1 MEHVVLSNGVKMP
14 KLGFGVF
21 QIPQNETVQA
31 VIDAAQV
38 GYRHFDTAQ
47 SYMNEAEVGQGLEES
62 GVKREDI
69 FLTTKVWI
77 SNYGYD
83 KTKESV
89 YKSLK
94 ALKTDYLDLML
105 LHQPFADYYS
115 SYRALVD
122 LYKEGVLR
130 AIGVSNFYP
139 DRLADISL
147 FAEMAPHVNQIEIN
161 PFNQQWAAQEV
172 NEQYGVQ
179 LQAWAPF
186 AEGKNGLFTNSI
198 LEEIAKKY
206 NRSVGQVVL
215 RWLTQRDIVVLAK
228 SVRRERMTENLNSMD
243 FALDADDMA
252 AIQAIDTGSSM
263 FFSHQDPA
271 MVAQFHRWIAERG
284 I

>member
-47 SYMNEAEVGQGLEES
+47 SYMNEAAVGQGLKES

-198 LEEIAKKY
+198 LKEIAKKH

-243 FALDADDMA
+243 FTLDADDMA

-271 MVAQFHRWIAERG
+271 MVAQFYRWIAERG

>member
-47 SYMNEAEVGQGLEES
+47 SYMNEAEVGKGLEES

-130 AIGVSNFYP
+130 AIGVFNFYP

-198 LEEIAKKY
+198 LEEIAKKH

-243 FALDADDMA
+243 FTLDADDMA

>member
-31 VIDAAQV
+31 VIDAVQV

-47 SYMNEAEVGQGLEES
+47 SYMNEAEVGKGLEES

-198 LEEIAKKY
+198 LEEIAKKH

-243 FALDADDMA
+243 FTLDADDMA

>member
-47 SYMNEAEVGQGLEES
+47 SYMNEAEVGKGLEES

-198 LEEIAKKY
+198 LEEIAKKH

-243 FALDADDMA
+243 FTLDADDMA